1 MEQMNTGTMSK
12 PRDIPS
18 RAEDIAA
25 DARTKLNE
33 TMEVVSTRAKD
44 YARYADQT
52 VQANPWTS
60 VGVAFGAGVVLG
72 ALLAAA
78 IGSQRSVI
86 SRIV

>member
-18 RAEDIAA
+18 RAEDIAT
-25 DARTKLNE
+25 DARAKLN
-33 TMEVVSTRAKD
+33 D
-44 YARYADQT
+44 T
-52 VQANPWTS
+52 VQAMSRRATDAARYTDQVVQSNPWTS
-60 VGVAFGAGVVLG
+60 VGVGFGVGVLVG